1 MPEDLTNFATLWKSA
16 KKINA
21 YNATLKTLLTPPL
34 NQIKLVQI
42 TNNNAIFIA
51 KNQSILT
58 LAKNNYTQILSILK
72 NDLAI
77 DIQHIEIKI
86 MRNC

>member
-1 MPEDLTNFATLWKSA
+1 MSEDLTNFTTLWKSA